1 MQLTHGLY
9 EAFLAVA
16 RSGSFTSAARSLGYT
31 QSAVSRQVRSL
42 EEEWGAELFERLPR
56 GVRLTE
62 AGRVLL
68 PHAEAVRDRLAAAR
82 AELTALRALDGGTL
96 RLGAFSSATA
106 ALVPRAQAAF
116 RKRHPGVVV
125 TRVEGPSAKHLGLVA
140 AGEED
145 LAVVSPAADAA
156 PPRGVTLHHLLDEPM
171 LVALE
176 RGHPCA
182 GRRDVRLAELSGE
195 EWIVGDE
202 RLEDTLLRPALA
214 AGLRPR
220 TGLLAHDWIAKLGAV
235 AAGLGVTLVPALAA
249 ASVRPDVALVT
260 IHPEDVPYRRICA
273 AAPGAPGAAATA
285 FLSLLR
291 ETAEELG
298 AGKPGGTEPEAGK
311 PGAEGPRGG
320 VPEAGKPGAEEPRGG
335 APEAGKPGTRGA

>member
-1 MQLTHGLY
+1 MLLTHGSY

-82 AELTALRALDGGTL
+82 AELTALRTLDGGTL

-116 RKRHPGVVV
+116 RERHPGVVV
-125 TRVEGPSAKHLGLVA
+125 TRVEGPSVKHLGLVA

-156 PPRGVTLHHLLDEPM
+156 PPPGVTLHHLLDEPM

-176 RGHPCA
+176 RGHPYA
-182 GRRDVRLAELSGE
+182 GRRDVRLAELAGE
-195 EWIVGDE
+195 EWIVGNE
-202 RLEDTLLRPALA
+202 RLEDTLFRPALA

-273 AAPGAPGAAATA
+273 AAPGSPSAAATA

-298 AGKPGGTEPEAGK
+298 AVAPETGE
-311 PGAEGPRGG
+311 PGAGG
-320 VPEAGKPGAEEPRGG
+320 
-335 APEAGKPGTRGA
+335 RGAGSHGVGDRGTGRHGA

>member
-1 MQLTHGLY
+1 MAAMPVSHGLY

-16 RSGSFTSAARSLGYT
+16 RAGSFTAAAHDLGYT

-42 EEEWGAELFERLPR
+42 EEEMDAELFERLPR

-82 AELTALRALDGGTL
+82 AELASLRTLDGGLL

-106 ALVPRAQAAF
+106 SLVPRAQAAF
-116 RKRHPGVVV
+116 RERHPGVVV

-140 AGEED
+140 TGEED
-145 LAVVSPAADAA
+145 LAVVAPAPGAPSP
-156 PPRGVTLHHLLDEPM
+156 PGVVLHRLLDEPM

-182 GRRDVRLAELSGE
+182 GRRAVRLAELADE
-195 EWIVGDE
+195 EWIVGRE
-202 RLEDTLLRPALA
+202 RLEDTLFRPAVA
-214 AGLRPR
+214 AGFRPR

-249 ASVRPDVALVT
+249 ASVRRDVALVAV
-260 IHPEDVPYRRICA
+260 HPEDVPHRRICA
-273 AAPGAPGAAATA
+273 AAPTTPTVAATA
-285 FLSLLR
+285 FLGVLR
-291 ETAEELG
+291 ETAERL
-298 AGKPGGTEPEAGK
+298 
-311 PGAEGPRGG
+311 
-320 VPEAGKPGAEEPRGG
+320 VPAD
-335 APEAGKPGTRGA
+335 